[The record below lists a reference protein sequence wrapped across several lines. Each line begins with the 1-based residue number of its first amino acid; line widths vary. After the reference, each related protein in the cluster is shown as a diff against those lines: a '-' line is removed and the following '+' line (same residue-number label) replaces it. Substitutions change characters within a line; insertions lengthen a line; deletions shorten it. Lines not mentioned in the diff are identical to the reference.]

1 MMSEQHFT
9 YRNAELCC
17 ESVPL
22 HEAALRYG
30 SPLYVYSRRAI
41 VDRCREI
48 DDAFGGEAHLVCY
61 AVKANANPAILR
73 LVREQGLGADVGSRG
88 ELYLALRAGFPPDR
102 ITFSGVGKRDDEIE
116 EALTRGIRAFAAESA
131 QEIDVIN
138 EIAGRLGT
146 TGKILLRINLDVDAG
161 GHAYVSTSTKANKFG
176 VPYHQARAVL
186 LRALT
191 LPHVE
196 IRGVHS
202 HIGSQITDVNV
213 FLKGAR
219 VLAGLVRDLREAG
232 LRLPDLDF
240 GGGYGVQYHGYLC
253 HPDLPHEPP
262 ERSGISAAG
271 MIRAVLPVLAETGCR
286 LSIQPGRAIVAQ
298 SGALVVRV
306 LYRKETG
313 EKKFIIVDGGMT
325 DLIRPSLYHAY
336 HQIVPVRLRSASHER
351 VDVVGPVCE
360 SGDFF
365 AQDRLMPR
373 SDRGDLLALMGAGAY
388 GYVIASNYNARL
400 RPAEVLVDDRTMT
413 LIRER
418 ENLEDL
424 DRGTARPGER

>member
-1 MMSEQHFT
+1 MPEPTFT
-9 YRNAELCC
+9 YQNGELCC

-22 HEAALRYG
+22 GDAAERYG

-41 VDRCREI
+41 VERCLEI
-48 DDAFGGEAHLVCY
+48 EGAFGKEVHLVCY

-88 ELYLALRAGFPPDR
+88 ELHLALQAGFRPDR

-116 EALTRGIRAFAAESA
+116 EALARGIHALAVESS

-138 EIAGRLGT
+138 GIAGRRGT
-146 TGKILLRINLDVDAG
+146 TGKILLRINLDIDAG
-161 GHAYVSTSTKANKFG
+161 GHAYISTSTKQNKFG
-176 VPYHQARAVL
+176 VPYRQAREVL
-186 LRALT
+186 LRAAA
-191 LPHVE
+191 LPHIDV
-196 IRGVHS
+196 RGVHS
-202 HIGSQITDVNV
+202 HIGSQITNVEV
-213 FLKGAR
+213 FLRGAR
-219 VLAGLVRDLREAG
+219 LLAGLVRELRAAG

-240 GGGYGVQYHGYLC
+240 GGGYGVRYHGFLH
-253 HPDLPHEPP
+253 HPALPVEQGEHP
-262 ERSGISAAG
+262 GLSAAE
-271 MIRAVLPVLAETGCR
+271 MIRMVLPILSETGCR
-286 LSIQPGRAIVAQ
+286 LSIQPGRAIVAE

-313 EKKFIIVDGGMT
+313 EKTFIIVDGGMN

-336 HQIVPVRLRSASHER
+336 HQVVPVRLHEAPRER

-365 AQDRLMPR
+365 AKDRPLPR
-373 SDRGDLLALMGAGAY
+373 TGRGDLLALMGAGAY

-400 RPAEVLVDDRTMT
+400 RPAEVMVDGGSMI
-413 LIRER
+413 LIRKR
-418 ENLEDL
+418 ECLEDL
-424 DRGTARPGER
+424 ERGTVPE